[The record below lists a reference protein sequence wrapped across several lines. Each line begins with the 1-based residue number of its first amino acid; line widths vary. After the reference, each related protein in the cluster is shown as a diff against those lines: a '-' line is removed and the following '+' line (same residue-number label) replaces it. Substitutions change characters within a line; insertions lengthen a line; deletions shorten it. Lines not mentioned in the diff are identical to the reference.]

1 MEQEYDFFNKT
12 DKHFFAGLFNTALNN
27 FDLSLTELN
36 KRMNYKEIKGN
47 EKGDKKEIIIIEYA
61 FNKDERTQ
69 LDFENNFNYLS
80 ESLIFLNRI
89 PSFTAHKNKNGSTI
103 ILKDFLKDFLCGLYK
118 TLLNYRNYY
127 THFEHDDV
135 AVEHPLI
142 AEFLEYILF
151 NSVSRIKDDRVKTKA
166 VKDKLL
172 SKYKDDY
179 NTIIEYKNKW
189 TWDKNK
195 ELKEEGKTRFRKINN
210 NTEDGYNYVLNSIFR
225 RFIDDST
232 KAPKLQL
239 DEKCSTDDGLTKAG
253 FIQFLALFLNKRQ
266 VSLLFDNIT
275 YTKYTDTQLQRIIT
289 RWIYTYESY
298 RDISYLF
305 KSEYDKHALLLQMVS
320 ELTKCPKNLYP
331 YLSEKDKDNF
341 LEDINIYFKES
352 AKLFEDDALVS
363 HEVTTKRYED
373 KFPYFAIRFLDE
385 FANFPTLRFQ
395 VNMGKFNHDSREKE
409 FISTGKKTER
419 LILENLTVFENL
431 SEATKKK
438 NLYFEKSDFKEK
450 TDKESNYKDVSDS
463 IEVSDWVEYPRPK
476 YQFNK
481 NTIGI
486 WLDCDGLGNYDESP
500 KRENKKPTK
509 HDILDKIELKD
520 SFKKPIAF
528 LSLHELPALL
538 YCLLIEK
545 KDGRFIENRIKGKI
559 KKQRKF
565 LINLKDNYKYSEE
578 ELKQFPKKIR
588 LILTKKSNINSEKIK
603 RQIINEIEVD
613 ALKEIRE
620 KYTPKSETEL
630 SLLEK
635 GKIATWLSKDIKRFV
650 AKDVKG
656 PSEEDKNKSWK
667 GYQFSEFQALLSY
680 YDIDKSKLSDFV
692 IKDLN
697 FNINKDFP
705 FQGIVFSKSSLFD
718 FYTHYLKSRREYLN
732 HLLENFS
739 NTTNEELLLPFKA
752 SKFKIKELEEYR
764 KNKLEEPVMLAR
776 GIFDD
781 KPTASREKDKTE
793 FANWFTKSM
802 DSSSAQKFYA
812 FDKIYPLTLKVI
824 NGIKDEENLM
834 INTKKGL
841 TKQYKEF
848 EEIKNNDSFV
858 LTDFEKEEIKKNIKS
873 PKDNLNKMFYKYMQ
887 KQIYKNEAT
896 IRKTMRNDYYM
907 LQMIKTILKGINEDN
922 DSSFENISLKDF
934 YLTKAEKEKIQKN
947 AISQSEREKGDTS
960 SVIFN
965 ESYILNRHVGLSLLE
980 DKIIGNVALKDRGK
994 YKKLSQDKKVK
1005 QLTEYFDKTWSF
1017 EEIKNEISDY
1027 EHIRS
1032 KVFFNSVH
1040 ELEEKIYLKAK
1051 TENKIE
1057 QLKDKEYH
1065 NFRNYLKYYFINDEN
1080 EKEEFN
1086 NIKRTDS
1093 ILDVKE
1099 EFKSLILL
1107 IEIRN
1112 KFAHNQLIPKTSFD
1126 YLTSNFSMETNERVA
1141 SYLNRIFNTIK
1152 SNLLIK

>member
-27 FDLSLTELN
+27 FDLSLAELN

-47 EKGDKKEIIIIEYA
+47 EKEIIIIEYA

-69 LDFENNFNYLS
+69 LDFENNFKYLS

-89 PSFTAHKNKNGSTI
+89 PSFIAHKNKNGSTI
-103 ILKDFLKDFLCGLYK
+103 ILKDFLKDFLCGLYQ

-135 AVEHPLI
+135 AIGHPLI
-142 AEFLEYILF
+142 AEFLEYLLF
-151 NSVSRIKDDRVKTKA
+151 NSVSRVKDDRVKTKA

-179 NTIIEYKNKW
+179 TTIIEYKNKW
-189 TWDKNK
+189 ICDKNE
-195 ELKEEGKTRFRKINN
+195 ELINEGRKTFKKINN
-210 NTEDGYNYVLNSIFR
+210 NSEAGYNYVLNSIFR

-232 KAPKLQL
+232 NTPKLQL
-239 DEKCSTDDGLTKAG
+239 DEKCSTDDGLTKVG
-253 FIQFLALFLNKRQ
+253 FIQFLALLLNKRQ

-275 YTKYTDTQLQRIIT
+275 YTRYTDTQLQRVIT
-289 RWIYTYESY
+289 RWIFTYESY
-298 RDISYLF
+298 RDINYLF
-305 KSEYDKHALLLQMVS
+305 KSEYDEHALLLQMVS

-331 YLSEKDKDNF
+331 YLSEKNKDNF
-341 LEDINIYFKES
+341 LEDINIYFKEN

-363 HEVTTKRYED
+363 HEVVRKRFED

-385 FANFPTLRFQ
+385 FAKFPSLRFQ

-438 NLYFEKSDFKEK
+438 NLYFEKSDSKEK
-450 TDKESNYKDVSDS
+450 SDKESNYKDVSDS

-520 SFKKPIAF
+520 SFKKPIAY

-559 KKQRKF
+559 RKQRSF
-565 LINLKDNYKYSEE
+565 LESLKGDYQYSEE

-603 RQIINEIEVD
+603 RQISNEIKVNP
-613 ALKEIRE
+613 LKEIRE

-630 SLLEK
+630 SLSEK

-692 IKDLN
+692 FKDLN

-705 FQGIVFSKSSLFD
+705 FQGIVFNKSSLFD

-764 KNKLEEPVMLAR
+764 KNKLEEPVMLVR
-776 GIFDD
+776 GVFDD

-793 FANWFTKSM
+793 FAKWFTVSM
-802 DSSSAQKFYA
+802 NSSSAQKFYD
-812 FDKIYPLTLKVI
+812 FDKIYPLTLSVI
-824 NGIKDEENLM
+824 NGRKSEENLT
-834 INTKKGL
+834 INTKAGL
-841 TKQYKEF
+841 TKQYIPFQSIRNK
-848 EEIKNNDSFV
+848 DSFV
-858 LTDFEKEEIKKNIKS
+858 LTDFEKEEIKKNIKN
-873 PKDNLNKMFYKYMQ
+873 PNENLNKNFYKYKQ

-907 LQMIKTILKGINEDN
+907 LQMIKTFFIDTNEFIN
-922 DSSFENISLKDF
+922 STFENISLKDF

-947 AISQSEREKGDTS
+947 AISQSEKEKGDKTN
-960 SVIFN
+960 VIFN
-965 ESYILNRHVGLSLLE
+965 ESYILDKRVELSLLE
-980 DKIIGNVALKDRGK
+980 GKIIGNVALKDRGK
-994 YKKLSQDKKVK
+994 YKKLSQDQKVK

-1017 EEIKNEISDY
+1017 EEIINEISDY

-1051 TENKIE
+1051 TENKVE
-1057 QLKDKEYH
+1057 ELKDKGHH
-1065 NFRNYLKYYFINDEN
+1065 NFRNYLKYYFINDEHQ
-1080 EKEEFN
+1080 KEEFN
-1086 NIKRTDS
+1086 KIKRTNS
-1093 ILDVKE
+1093 ILEVKE
-1099 EFKSLILL
+1099 EFKQLILL

-1126 YLTSNFSMETNERVA
+1126 YLTSKFSMETNERVA

-1152 SNLLIK
+1152 TEILIR